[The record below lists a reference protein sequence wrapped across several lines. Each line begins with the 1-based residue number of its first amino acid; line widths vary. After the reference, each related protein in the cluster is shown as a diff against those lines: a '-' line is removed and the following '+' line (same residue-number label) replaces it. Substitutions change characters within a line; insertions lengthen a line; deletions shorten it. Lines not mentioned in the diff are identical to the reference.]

1 MLNLNDIKTLV
12 SGSDGR
18 VFSLYLNVDNRLREN
33 QAAQPAWRIA
43 MKNALKQTAE
53 SISETD
59 AAAWKDISKR
69 VEDYFTGYEPSSR
82 GLALFYGT
90 DLQAVYELPVPP
102 HQNEASFGEVQIAP
116 LLWLIDEYEQYLI
129 VLVDREEAQ
138 LLTMYLGDTSR
149 EEAMASDRF
158 SFDFKEKTIMP
169 RPSGPQS
176 DVGGVLTGGSQKD
189 SFADK
194 MDDYIA
200 KFHQDVAQR
209 VREWLKTHGAQRV
222 IIGGDEKSAHAVH
235 DELHDAVL
243 PHVVTVM
250 SIPFQESDNQVMKRI
265 LPIALDYEREKELE
279 TVRTVVGLAKTEG
292 GRGVVG
298 YEAVEQAV
306 QMQQVDLLIAPWP
319 LDDAARFHTL
329 TVQAFTHGNAT
340 IELVH
345 GEAADL
351 LRAEGGIAA
360 RLFYAIDS

>member
-1 MLNLNDIKTLV
+1 LLNLNDIKTLT
-12 SGSDGR
+12 SNSDGR
-18 VFSLYLNVDNRLREN
+18 VFSLYLNVDNSLPEN
-33 QAAQPAWRIA
+33 QATQPAWRIFV
-43 MKNALKQTAE
+43 KNALKETAE
-53 SISETD
+53 AVSESD
-59 AAAWKDISKR
+59 QPAWVDISKR
-69 VEDYFTGYEPSSR
+69 VEAYFETYSPTSR

-90 DLQAVYELPVPP
+90 DLQTVYELPVPP
-102 HQNEASFGEVQIAP
+102 HQNEHYFGDVNIAP

-138 LLTMYLGDTSR
+138 LLTTYLGDTSR
-149 EEAMASDRF
+149 QEAMASDRF
-158 SFDFKEKTIMP
+158 SFDFKEKTMMP
-169 RPSGPQS
+169 RPSGPQA
-176 DVGGVLTGGSQKD
+176 DAGGAITGGSQKD
-189 SFADK
+189 AFADK
-194 MDDYIA
+194 MDDYVA

-209 VREWLKTHGAQRV
+209 VRNWLKTHGAQRV